1 MVLEDWVRLVY
12 IFYMRE
18 KRYWFTLEDFA
29 EFIWR
34 NNGKRISIYTIEE
47 NLEKMTRRGFLRKLY
62 VRYVNEYGL
71 PVKRRRYMIILNKV
85 KEVATR

>member
-12 IFYMRE
+12 VFYIKE

-29 EFIWR
+29 YFVWSYQR
-34 NNGKRISIYTIEE
+34 RRVSVRTIEN
-47 NLEKMTRRGFLRKLY
+47 NLEKMARKGY
-62 VRYVNEYGL
+62 IKKVYARWVNEWGL
-71 PVKRRRYMIILNKV
+71 PVKRKRYMIILSRV